1 MQQLLHYYPRD
12 YDCYAEPVP
21 LRECRQ
27 EEKNAVY
34 GRIVHSPSVKGNQ
47 RKSVVVLELYEEPVR
62 LQLTWFNMPFLRST
76 LKKGSV
82 FIFRGKI
89 QEKSGRL
96 VMEQPESSLLPHTMS
111 FWQVFSR
118 FMG

>member
-1 MQQLLHYYPRD
+1 MTAMQSRFPFANADKRK
-12 YDCYAEPVP
+12 
-21 LRECRQ
+21 
-27 EEKNAVY
+27 KNAVY

-89 QEKSGRL
+89 QENQAVS
-96 VMEQPESSLLPHTMS
+96 
-111 FWQVFSR
+111 
-118 FMG
+118 